1 MKKIFIQDDNISRIL
16 DIKNQDCD
24 SRIKIAEREKSASI
38 LAFLAND
45 KSYCVR
51 AAVAKNHNTS
61 EEILAHLAKDVE
73 WVVRAEVAKNP
84 STTKATLMDLA
95 KNDDEYLNVKIAVAQ
110 NSKATADVL
119 DELAK
124 NKEFYYERVLL
135 AVVKNPNTSTKT
147 LAELAKVSWSS
158 IKSEIAKNQSTPDE
172 VIIYIAK
179 EGDQFAC
186 QEIARRSNIHV
197 EVAKSLLNIKVI

>member
-61 EEILAHLAKDVE
+61 EEILAPLAKDVE
-73 WVVRAEVAKNP
+73 WAVRAEVAKNP

-95 KNDDEYLNVKIAVAQ
+95 KNDDEYSNVKIAVA
-110 NSKATADVL
+110 
-119 DELAK
+119 
-124 NKEFYYERVLL
+124 
-135 AVVKNPNTSTKT
+135 
-147 LAELAKVSWSS
+147 
-158 IKSEIAKNQSTPDE
+158 
-172 VIIYIAK
+172 
-179 EGDQFAC
+179 
-186 QEIARRSNIHV
+186 
-197 EVAKSLLNIKVI
+197 